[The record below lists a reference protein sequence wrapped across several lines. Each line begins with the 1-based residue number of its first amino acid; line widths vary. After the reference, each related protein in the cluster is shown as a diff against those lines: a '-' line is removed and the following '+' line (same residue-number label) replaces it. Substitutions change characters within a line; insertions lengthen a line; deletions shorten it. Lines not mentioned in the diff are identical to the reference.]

1 MSIWMNQPSSRLIEE
16 PTEGAMER
24 GLSIAASGMVAE
36 MARQDQIAND
46 LANATTA
53 GYKSDRVSVQSFG
66 DLMVTD
72 LATGSQVGRV
82 TAGARVERQVTD
94 LRPNVLR
101 TSDEPLDMAIQGT
114 GYFAVQT
121 PDGARYTRGG
131 NFQTDASGMLVD
143 QSGNKVLGP
152 NQQPIKVDKD
162 GRVDAKAVGVFAVPN
177 ARKSGDSY
185 FTGNA
190 TGRDTG
196 MVKTGATEASG
207 TDAART
213 VVAMMASL
221 RAIEAGQKALTTI
234 DDSLGKANTV
244 GSLRG

>member
-1 MSIWMNQPSSRLIEE
+1 
-16 PTEGAMER
+16 MER
-24 GLSIAASGMVAE
+24 GLSIAASGMIAE

-53 GYKSDRVSVQSFG
+53 GYKADRVSVSSFG

-72 LATGSQVGRV
+72 LATGGQVGSV
-82 TAGARVERQVTD
+82 SAGARVERQVTD

-101 TSDEPLDMAIQGT
+101 TTEEPLDMAIQGT
-114 GYFAVQT
+114 GYFAVRT
-121 PDGARYTRGG
+121 PQGVQYTRGG
-131 NFQTDASGMLVD
+131 NFQAGVDNRLVD
-143 QSGNKVLGP
+143 QSGNPVLGP
-152 NQQPIKVDKD
+152 NQQPVTVDAQ
-162 GRVDAKAVGVFAVPN
+162 GRVAAEAVGVFAVPN
-177 ARKSGDSY
+177 ARKSGDSL
-185 FTGNA
+185 FSGTA

-196 MVKTGATEASG
+196 VVKTNAVEASG

-221 RAIEAGQKALTTI
+221 RAIEAGQKAITTI
-234 DDSLGKANTV
+234 DESLGKANQV

>member
-1 MSIWMNQPSSRLIEE
+1 
-16 PTEGAMER
+16 
-24 GLSIAASGMVAE
+24 

-53 GYKSDRVSVQSFG
+53 GYKSDRVSTGSFG

-72 LATGSQVGRV
+72 LGTGGQVGSV
-82 TAGARVERQVTD
+82 TAGARVDRQVTD
-94 LRPNVLR
+94 LRPGVLR

-114 GYFAVQT
+114 GYFAVRT
-121 PDGARYTRGG
+121 PQGVQYTRGG
-131 NFQTDASGMLVD
+131 NFQPDANNRLVD
-143 QSGNKVLGP
+143 QSGNPVLGP
-152 NQQPIKVDKD
+152 NQQPITVDAQ
-162 GRVDAKAVGVFAVPN
+162 GRVAAEAVGVFAVPN
-177 ARKSGDSY
+177 ARKSGDAY
-185 FTGNA
+185 FSGNA

-196 MVKTGATEASG
+196 IVKTNATEASG

-213 VVAMMASL
+213 VIQMMASL

-234 DDSLGKANTV
+234 DESLGKANTV

>member
-1 MSIWMNQPSSRLIEE
+1 
-16 PTEGAMER
+16 MER
-24 GLSIAASGMVAE
+24 GLSIAASGMMAE

-53 GYKSDRVSVQSFG
+53 GYKSDRVSVGSFG
-66 DLMVTD
+66 ELMVTD
-72 LATGSQVGRV
+72 LATGKQVGSV
-82 TAGARVERQVTD
+82 TAGARVQKQVTD

-101 TSDEPLDMAIQGT
+101 STEEPLDMAIQGA

-121 PDGARYTRGG
+121 PEGQRFTRGG
-131 NFQTDASGMLVD
+131 NFQAGVDNTLVD

-152 NQQPIKVDKD
+152 NRQPIKVDAD
-162 GRVDAKAVGVFAVPN
+162 GRVPASAVGVFAVPN
-177 ARKSGDSY
+177 ARKAGDSY
-185 FTGNA
+185 FNGNA

-196 MVKTGATEASG
+196 IVKTNATEASG

-213 VVAMMASL
+213 VVQMMASL
-221 RAIEAGQKALTTI
+221 RAIEAGQKAITTI
-234 DDSLGKANTV
+234 DESLGKANTV

>member
-1 MSIWMNQPSSRLIEE
+1 
-16 PTEGAMER
+16 
-24 GLSIAASGMVAE
+24 

-53 GYKSDRVSVQSFG
+53 GYKSDRVSVASFG

-72 LATGSQVGRV
+72 LATGNQVGRLV
-82 TAGARVERQVTD
+82 AGARVERQVTD

-101 TSDEPLDMAIQGT
+101 TTDEPLDMAVQGS

-121 PDGARYTRGG
+121 DQGLRYTRGG
-131 NFQTDASGMLVD
+131 NFQAGVNGNLVD
-143 QSGNKVLGP
+143 QSGNNVLGP
-152 NQQPIKVDKD
+152 NRQPIKVDGE
-162 GRVDAKAVGVFAVPN
+162 GRVAADAVGVFAVPN
-177 ARKSGDSY
+177 ARKAGDSY
-185 FTGNA
+185 FSGNA
-190 TGRDTG
+190 TGRDSG
-196 MVKTGATEASG
+196 VVKTNAIEASG

-221 RAIEAGQKALTTI
+221 RAIEAGQKAITTI
-234 DDSLGKANTV
+234 DESLGKANSV